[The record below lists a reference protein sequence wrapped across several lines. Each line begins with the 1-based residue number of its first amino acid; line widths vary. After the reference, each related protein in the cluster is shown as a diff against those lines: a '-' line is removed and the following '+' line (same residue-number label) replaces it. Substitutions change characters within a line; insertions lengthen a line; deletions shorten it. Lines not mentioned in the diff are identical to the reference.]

1 MLNSS
6 QKKWLSSHRQVY
18 GFSPRIYNLIA
29 RILYRIFIQYAMYK
43 PFKLMIMRN
52 VFIGY
57 FIVFAQYI
65 NTFVSIKTRV

>member
-1 MLNSS
+1 M
-6 QKKWLSSHRQVY
+6 
-18 GFSPRIYNLIA
+18 
-29 RILYRIFIQYAMYK
+29 LYRIIIQYAMYK

-65 NTFVSIKTRV
+65 NTFVSIKKGFSTDKCSKYVY